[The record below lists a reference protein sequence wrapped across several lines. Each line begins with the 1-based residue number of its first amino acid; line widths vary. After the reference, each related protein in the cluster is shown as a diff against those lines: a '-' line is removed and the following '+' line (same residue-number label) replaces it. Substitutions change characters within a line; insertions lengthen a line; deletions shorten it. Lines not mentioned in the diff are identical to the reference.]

1 MTNETEE
8 GNFKSFHH
16 NIAALLI
23 FELYLGALDYL
34 RPREGGSLLVL
45 SKKIDVLAIS
55 VPEEITG
62 SDRVLST

>member
-1 MTNETEE
+1 MRQRKATSKV
-8 GNFKSFHH
+8 FSH

-23 FELYLGALDYL
+23 FEIYFCARDYL

-45 SKKIDVLAIS
+45 SKKIDVVAIS

-62 SDRVLST
+62 SDRVLCK